1 MDDDMERECRER
13 PSNCKTIGGRRL
25 NMDIVEALQM
35 MRADP
40 NVCVGLG
47 NRLGIYKLIDGEL
60 RYWGRNAWVESHIGL
75 NTLLTHRFKVVPDP
89 SIKPM
94 SFMEAVRECENG
106 KDIRRKAWLG
116 DLCIKS
122 SNRDKLIIQSETLS
136 SRTAGLDWS
145 DIIAN
150 DWETRQ

>member
-1 MDDDMERECRER
+1 
-13 PSNCKTIGGRRL
+13 
-25 NMDIVEALQM
+25 MDIVEALQM

-47 NRLGIYKLIDGEL
+47 NHLGIYKLIDGKL
-60 RYWGRNAWVESHIGL
+60 KYWGRNAWVESHIGL
-75 NTLLTHRFKVVPDP
+75 NRLLTLRFEVVPDP
-89 SIKPM
+89 IEPM

-106 KDIRRKAWLG
+106 KDIRRKAWLR
-116 DLCIKS
+116 DLRIKS

-136 SRTAGLDWS
+136 FRTASLDWS

-150 DWETRQ
+150 DWETIQ

>member
-1 MDDDMERECRER
+1 
-13 PSNCKTIGGRRL
+13 
-25 NMDIVEALQM
+25 MDIVEALQM

-40 NVCVGLG
+40 NVCVELG
-47 NRLGIYKLIDGEL
+47 NHLGIYKLIDGEL
-60 RYWGRNAWVESHIGL
+60 KYWGRNAWVESQIWL

-116 DLCIKS
+116 DLRIKS

-136 SRTAGLDWS
+136 PRTASLDWS

-150 DWETRQ
+150 DWETIQ